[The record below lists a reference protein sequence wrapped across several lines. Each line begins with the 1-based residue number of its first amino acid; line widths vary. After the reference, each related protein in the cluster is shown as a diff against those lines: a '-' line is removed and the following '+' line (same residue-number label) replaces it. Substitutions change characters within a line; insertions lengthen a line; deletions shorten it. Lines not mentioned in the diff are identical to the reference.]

1 MGWGNG
7 ERDRRRKE
15 KRAPIVR
22 KAGTPRYESNQQV
35 EKSPKD
41 MSQAASSSQLK
52 VAEARLTVGVQES
65 SAAGSKRV
73 GVQIRRNFRTKTT
86 RSVGARQ
93 KEHER
98 AAMIPLLSQ
107 LHQSPRKSHFP
118 PLMRTRK
125 MRTRRTEKVVLTIH
139 PRL

>member
-7 ERDRRRKE
+7 ERDRRRKRKKSTDSE
-15 KRAPIVR
+15 KGRDN
-22 KAGTPRYESNQQV
+22 TPNMNQNQQV

-73 GVQIRRNFRTKTT
+73 GVQIRRNFRTKNDSK
-86 RSVGARQ
+86 RW
-93 KEHER
+93 R
-98 AAMIPLLSQ
+98 AGKRA
-107 LHQSPRKSHFP
+107 
-118 PLMRTRK
+118 
-125 MRTRRTEKVVLTIH
+125 
-139 PRL
+139 